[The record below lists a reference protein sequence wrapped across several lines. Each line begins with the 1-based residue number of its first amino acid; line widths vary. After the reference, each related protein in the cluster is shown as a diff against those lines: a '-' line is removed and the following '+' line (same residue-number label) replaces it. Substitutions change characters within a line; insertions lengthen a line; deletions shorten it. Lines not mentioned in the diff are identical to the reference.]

1 LETAELSPQR
11 RFRMPTLQRA
21 AGVPAFGNAPS
32 RTWSAGVLV
41 AVTFGLFAAVWLA
54 VLDATS
60 RVAPVDNIEQLV
72 WSRSLQ
78 WGYYKHPPLPTVIA
92 RLATAAFG
100 ATPWTTYLLG
110 AATTLAAMAIFWRL
124 LRHLRGVRYANI
136 GVLAALCI
144 TFYND
149 RLYYYNHNIVL
160 LLLVTAAAALC
171 WRAFEQRRLRWW
183 LALGAVL
190 GLGALTKYQI
200 AVTVVS
206 LACFWLSQR
215 AWRDPV
221 HRLGILLAALVAL
234 VLFAPHVLWLRTHDF
249 GPIRYALG
257 SSLGV
262 DLGPG
267 ARTLNAVGWLADA
280 LLNRSAPALLLLW
293 LALRSARRLSA
304 FASPDAPRA
313 GAQAAPS
320 SRALL
325 VCWGVVPLAFTALV
339 GIAFGA
345 ELQLQ
350 WGTPFLLFI
359 VPCVMELRPVAF
371 WNRASQQAAWRAFG
385 AIQLLLVAIN
395 VATSPIGLRSL
406 EDTHWR
412 TFSAEQLMARIAP
425 EARAQLGGPIAV
437 VTGSIGEAG
446 ALALLL
452 PDHPLVLVDD
462 RYDRS
467 PWVSRDV
474 VAACGALQV
483 IHSKLP
489 VAHAAP
495 VGAPFKD
502 LYWRV
507 LPPQRDGSECDGSLQ
522 AGRATG
528 RGMRVSGP

>member
-1 LETAELSPQR
+1 METVELAR
-11 RFRMPTLQRA
+11 TGRLRMWTPLAVRT
-21 AGVPAFGNAPS
+21 
-32 RTWSAGVLV
+32 RTWPAGALV
-41 AVTFGLFAAVWLA
+41 ALTFALFAAAWLL
-54 VLDATS
+54 VLNATS

-72 WSRSLQ
+72 WARSLE
-78 WGYYKHPPLPTVIA
+78 WGYYKHPPLPTFIA
-92 RLATAAFG
+92 RLATAVFG

-110 AATTLAAMAIFWRL
+110 AATTLAAMAVFWRL

-160 LLLVTAAAALC
+160 LLLVTLAAALC

-183 LALGAVL
+183 AALGLVL

-206 LACFWLSQR
+206 VLCFWITQR
-215 AWRDPV
+215 GWRDPV
-221 HRLGILLAALVAL
+221 HRAGLLLAGLVAL
-234 VLFAPHVLWLRTHDF
+234 VLFTPHLLWLPAHGF
-249 GPIRYALG
+249 GPIQYALG

-267 ARTLNAVGWLADA
+267 ARLLNALQWVADA
-280 LLNRSAPALLLLW
+280 LLNRCAPALLLLW
-293 LALRSARRLSA
+293 FVLRSARRLSA
-304 FASPDAPRA
+304 FVAPEA
-313 GAQAAPS
+313 HHEETGPAAA

-325 VCWGVVPLAFTALV
+325 LCWGVVPLAFTALV
-339 GIAFGA
+339 GVAFGA

-359 VPCVMELRPVAF
+359 VPCAMELRPEAS
-371 WNRASQQAAWRAFG
+371 WNRASQHATWRAFG
-385 AIQLLLVAIN
+385 IVQALLLAIN
-395 VATSPIGLRSL
+395 IATSPIGLRSV

-412 TFSAEQLMARIAP
+412 TFSANGLMARIAP

-437 VTGSIGEAG
+437 VAGSIGEAG
-446 ALALLL
+446 ALALAL
-452 PDHPLVLVDD
+452 PERPLVLVDD

-467 PWVSRDV
+467 PWISREL
-474 VAACGALQV
+474 VAACGALEL
-483 IHSKLP
+483 IHSEGP
-489 VAHAAP
+489 VPQAEP
-495 VGAPFKD
+495 VGGHFKY

-507 LPPQRDGSECDGSLQ
+507 IPASADAPACDGFLE
-522 AGRATG
+522 AGRTG
-528 RGMRVSGP
+528 PGGVRLSGP

>member
-1 LETAELSPQR
+1 VETVDLARTGRL
-11 RFRMPTLQRA
+11 RMGMPPRLALPGLAGARA
-21 AGVPAFGNAPS
+21 RAWPAGA
-32 RTWSAGVLV
+32 LV
-41 AVTFGLFAAVWLA
+41 ALTFLLFAAAWLV

-72 WSRSLQ
+72 WARSVE
-78 WGYYKHPPLPTVIA
+78 WGYYKHPPLPTFIA
-92 RLATAAFG
+92 RLATGAFG

-124 LRHLRGVRYANI
+124 LRRLRGVRYANI
-136 GVLAALCI
+136 AVLAALCI

-183 LALGAVL
+183 AALGVVL
-190 GLGALTKYQI
+190 GLGALTKYQV

-206 LACFWLSQR
+206 LGCFWFSQR
-215 AWRDPV
+215 GWRDPV
-221 HRLGILLAALVAL
+221 HRIGLLLAGLVAL
-234 VLFAPHVLWLRTHDF
+234 VLFTPHLLWLRAHDF
-249 GPIRYALG
+249 GPIQYALG

-267 ARTLNAVGWLADA
+267 ARVLNVVQWLVDA

-304 FASPDAPRA
+304 FVAPEVQHEEA
-313 GAQAAPS
+313 GPAAA

-325 VCWGVVPLAFTALV
+325 LCWGLVPLAFTALV

-359 VPCVMELRPVAF
+359 VPCVMELRPAAF
-371 WNRASQQAAWRAFG
+371 WNRASQHASWRAF
-385 AIQLLLVAIN
+385 AIIQALLLAIN
-395 VATSPIGLRSL
+395 VATSPIGPRSL

-412 TFSAEQLMARIAP
+412 TFAADGLMARIAP

-437 VTGSIGEAG
+437 VAGSIGEAG
-446 ALALLL
+446 ALALAL
-452 PDHPLVLVDD
+452 PERPLVLVDD

-467 PWVSRDV
+467 PWVSRDL
-474 VAACGALQV
+474 VAACGALQL
-483 IHSKLP
+483 IHSEDP
-489 VAHAAP
+489 VPQAQP
-495 VGAPFKD
+495 VGGHFKD

-507 LPPQRDGSECDGSLQ
+507 VPARRDAPACEGFLQ
-522 AGRATG
+522 AGRNG
-528 RGMRVSGP
+528 PGGLRVSGP

>member
-1 LETAELSPQR
+1 VETVDFARTGRLRIAMPPRLALPALAGARARAWSP
-11 RFRMPTLQRA
+11 
-21 AGVPAFGNAPS
+21 G
-32 RTWSAGVLV
+32 
-41 AVTFGLFAAVWLA
+41 AVIALTFALFAAAWLV
-54 VLDATS
+54 VLGATS

-72 WSRSLQ
+72 WARSLE
-78 WGYYKHPPLPTVIA
+78 WGYYKHPPLPTLVA

-100 ATPWTTYLLG
+100 ATPWTSYLLG

-136 GVLAALCI
+136 GALAALCI

-160 LLLVTAAAALC
+160 LLLVALSAALC

-183 LALGAVL
+183 AALGVVL

-206 LACFWLSQR
+206 LGCFWISQR
-215 AWRDPV
+215 GWRDPV
-221 HRLGILLAALVAL
+221 HRAGLLLAGLVAL
-234 VLFAPHVLWLRTHDF
+234 VLFTPHLLWLPGHDF
-249 GPIRYALG
+249 GPIQYALG

-267 ARTLNAVGWLADA
+267 ARMLNAVQWLADA
-280 LLNRSAPALLLLW
+280 LLNRCAPALLLLW

-304 FASPDAPRA
+304 FAAPEIRH
-313 GAQAAPS
+313 GDTDPAAA

-325 VCWGVVPLAFTALV
+325 LCWGVVPLAFTVLV

-350 WGTPFLLFI
+350 WGTPFLLFV
-359 VPCVMELRPVAF
+359 VPCLMELRPAAF
-371 WNRASQQAAWRAFG
+371 WNRASQHASWRAF
-385 AIQLLLVAIN
+385 AVVQALLLAIN
-395 VATSPIGLRSL
+395 VATSPIGLRSV

-412 TFSAEQLMARIAP
+412 TFSADGLATRIAA

-437 VTGSIGEAG
+437 VAGSIGEAG
-446 ALALLL
+446 ALALAL
-452 PDHPLVLVDD
+452 PERPLVLVDD

-467 PWVSRDV
+467 PWIGRDL
-474 VAACGALQV
+474 VAACGALQL
-483 IHSKLP
+483 IHSKTP
-489 VAHAAP
+489 VAQAAP
-495 VGAPFKD
+495 VGGPFQD

-507 LPPQRDGSECDGSLQ
+507 IPARRDAPACDGLLE
-522 AGRATG
+522 AGR
-528 RGMRVSGP
+528 RGPGGLHVSGP